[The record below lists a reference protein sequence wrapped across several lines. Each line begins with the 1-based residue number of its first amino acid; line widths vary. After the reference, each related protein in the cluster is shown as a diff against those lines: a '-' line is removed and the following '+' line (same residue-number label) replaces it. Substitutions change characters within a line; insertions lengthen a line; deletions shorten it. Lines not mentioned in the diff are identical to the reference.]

1 MCNVPTNVH
10 PKKLKVEAN
19 KHDKQTAN
27 SVEGDLH
34 LEFDELSLF
43 VLVLG
48 LFCLSM
54 FEQFPIPVVALSI
67 WSTHAKHDMIKLNT
81 HIYVYIMIYSNY

>member
-10 PKKLKVEAN
+10 PKKLKVEAK

-48 LFCLSM
+48 RLF
-54 FEQFPIPVVALSI
+54 EHV
-67 WSTHAKHDMIKLNT
+67 
-81 HIYVYIMIYSNY
+81 

>member
-1 MCNVPTNVH
+1 MYFLEEIECPPTVLRKFVAAGPAQTQKNVVPMCNVPTNVH

-48 LFCLSM
+48 RLF
-54 FEQFPIPVVALSI
+54 EHV
-67 WSTHAKHDMIKLNT
+67 
-81 HIYVYIMIYSNY
+81 

>member
-1 MCNVPTNVH
+1 MCQRMFH

-27 SVEGDLH
+27 FVEGDLH

-48 LFCLSM
+48 LFCLSR
-54 FEQFPIPVVALSI
+54 FEQFPIPVVWHYQSDL
-67 WSTHAKHDMIKLNT
+67 HMLNMT
-81 HIYVYIMIYSNY
+81 WTATAC